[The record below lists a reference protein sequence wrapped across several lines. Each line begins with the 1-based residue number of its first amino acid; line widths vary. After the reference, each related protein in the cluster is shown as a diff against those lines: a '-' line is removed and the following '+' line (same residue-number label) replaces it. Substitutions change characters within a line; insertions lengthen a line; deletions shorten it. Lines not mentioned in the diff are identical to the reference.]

1 MGRKAQV
8 LIVSLVVLLI
18 GGAVA
23 AYAYD
28 GSNKDQLAEGVTI
41 NGIDVSGMDREQA
54 TETVTNKVLRPQRKP
69 VQVKFKKQVYN
80 LPVKKLKIR
89 ADIDTAIEE
98 AFVKSREGSLPGRV
112 LREVTGGSID
122 ARIPVKVTYSTKSVN
137 QFVRDVAEGVNVDPV
152 DASVAAGPDSLS
164 VVKAENGHKLRD
176 NLLEKQLKGLLDS
189 GEGNRALVAKVNV
202 TKPKVTTAEVAG
214 KYPTYLTLDR
224 STFQLKLW
232 KNLELAKTYT
242 VAVGQ
247 VGLDTPAGSYTIQ
260 NKQVDP
266 AWHVPDSDWA
276 GDMAGQVVPGGVP
289 ENPLKARWMG
299 IYDGA
304 GIHGTSEEGSLGSA
318 ASHGCV
324 RMAVSDVIDLYD
336 RVDVGTPIYIG

>member
-1 MGRKAQV
+1 MGRKAQ
-8 LIVSLVVLLI
+8 ILVVAVVVFLI

-28 GSNKDQLAEGVTI
+28 GSTKDELAQGVTI
-41 NGIDVSGMDREQA
+41 SGVDVSGMSRAEATQA
-54 TETVTNKVLRPQRKP
+54 VTNQVLSPQRKP
-69 VQVKFKKQVYN
+69 VEVTFQKEAYE
-80 LPVKKLKIR
+80 LPVDQLKIR
-89 ADIDTAIEE
+89 ADVDASIDQAFEE
-98 AFVKSREGSLPGRV
+98 SREGSFPARV
-112 LREVTGGSID
+112 VREVTGGSVD
-122 ARIPVKVTYSTKSVN
+122 ARVPVKVTYSQPAVN
-137 QFVRDVAEGVNVDPV
+137 QFVREVAEGVNVDPV

-164 VVKAENGHKLRD
+164 VVKSSNGHKLRD
-176 NLLEKQLKGLLDS
+176 NLLTEQLTGLLDS
-189 GEGNRALVAKVNV
+189 GKGTRKLVAKVNV
-202 TKPKVTTAEVAG
+202 TKPAVTTAEVAE

-232 KNLELAKTYT
+232 NDLELSKTYT

-247 VGLDTPAGSYTIQ
+247 IGLDTPAGSYSIQ

-266 AWHVPDSDWA
+266 AWYVPDSDWA
-276 GDMAGQVVPGGVP
+276 GDMAGEVVPGGVP

-324 RMAVSDVIDLYD
+324 RMAVADVIDLYD

>member
-28 GSNKDQLAEGVTI
+28 GSNQDQLADGVTI
-41 NGIDVSGMDREQA
+41 NGIDVSGMDRDQA

-69 VQVKFKKQVYN
+69 VQVKFEKQVYN

-89 ADIDTAIEE
+89 ADIETAINE
-98 AFVKSREGSLPGRV
+98 AFDKSREGSLPGRV
-112 LREVTGGSID
+112 LREVTGGSVN
-122 ARIPVKVTYSTKSVN
+122 AQIPVKVTYSTKSVN
-137 QFVRDVAEGVNVDPV
+137 QFVRDVADGVNVDPV

-164 VVKAENGHKLRD
+164 VVKAKNGHKLRD

-189 GEGNRALVAKVNV
+189 GEGNRALIAKVNV
-202 TKPKVTTAEVAG
+202 TKPAVSTAEVAS

-232 KNLELAKTYT
+232 KNLELEKTYT

-247 VGLDTPAGSYTIQ
+247 IGLDTPAGSYTIQ

>member
-1 MGRKAQV
+1 MA
-8 LIVSLVVLLI
+8 VVVFLI

-28 GSNKDQLAEGVTI
+28 GANKDQLAEGVTI
-41 NGIDVSGMDREQA
+41 NGVDVSGMSRDEATQA
-54 TETVTNKVLRPQRKP
+54 ITNRVLAPQRKP
-69 VQVKFKKQVYN
+69 VAVTYAKKSYK
-80 LPVKKLKIR
+80 LPAKELKIR
-89 ADIDTAIEE
+89 ADVDTAVDQAFEE
-98 AFVKSREGSLPGRV
+98 SREGSLPGRV
-112 LREVTGGSID
+112 LREVTGGSVD
-122 ARIPVKVTYSTKSVN
+122 ASIPVEVTYSTKAVN
-137 QFVRDVAEGVNVDPV
+137 DFVRKVAEGVNKEPV
-152 DASVAAGPDSLS
+152 DASVSAGPDSLS
-164 VVKAENGHKLRD
+164 VVKASNGHKLRD

-189 GEGNRALVAKVNV
+189 GKGNRALVAKVNV
-202 TKPKVTTAEVAG
+202 TKPEVSTAEVAE
-214 KYPTYLTLDR
+214 KYPTYLTLNR
-224 STFQLKLW
+224 STFELKLW
-232 KNLELAKTYT
+232 KNLELEKTYT

-247 VGLDTPAGSYTIQ
+247 VGLDTPAGSYSIQ
-260 NKQVDP
+260 DKQVDP
-266 AWHVPDSDWA
+266 AWHVPMSDWA

-324 RMAVSDVIDLYD
+324 RMAVADVIDLYD